1 MLKAVGVTDIGL
13 YRESNQDA
21 FFIRKLSDDVALL
34 VLCDG
39 MGGVN
44 GGNVASETAVQ
55 RISGQLSRGYREEL
69 GDLSV
74 RALAVSAVSVAN
86 AIIRDKARKDTSL
99 EGMGTTVEA
108 VIVRDDTVY
117 IAHVGDS
124 SVFLLTENGMEKLT
138 TDHTRVQQLLSMGE
152 ITPAEALNHPQRH
165 WLTRAVGV
173 ENNVNPD
180 FLTASLEKGEAL
192 LLCSDGL
199 TNEVE
204 LSEIRRIL
212 WEALSRGAVQEGA
225 EALVEEAKRL
235 GGADNITVVV
245 VQRV

>member
-1 MLKAVGVTDIGL
+1 M
-13 YRESNQDA
+13 
-21 FFIRKLSDDVALL
+21 
-34 VLCDG
+34 
-39 MGGVN
+39 
-44 GGNVASETAVQ
+44 
-55 RISGQLSRGYREEL
+55 
-69 GDLSV
+69 
-74 RALAVSAVSVAN
+74 
-86 AIIRDKARKDTSL
+86 
-99 EGMGTTVEA
+99 
-108 VIVRDDTVY
+108 VY

-124 SVFLLTENGMEKLT
+124 AVYLLNDNGMEKLT
-138 TDHTRVQQLLSMGE
+138 TDHTRAQQLLNMGE
-152 ITPAEALNHPQRH
+152 ITSSEAAIHPQRH
-165 WLTRAVGV
+165 WLTRAVGA
-173 ENNVNPD
+173 ENSINPD
-180 FLTASLEKGEAL
+180 FLTANLEKGEAL

>member
-1 MLKAVGVTDIGL
+1 MLKAVGVTDIGY
-13 YRESNQDA
+13 YRESNQDT
-21 FFIRKLSDDVALL
+21 FSIQKLSDDVLL
-34 VLCDG
+34 AVLCDG
-39 MGGVN
+39 MGGAN
-44 GGNVASETAVQ
+44 GGNIASEMAVQ
-55 RISGQLSRGYREEL
+55 MITGQLSRGYRDDL

-86 AIIRDKARKDTSL
+86 AIIRDKARKDPSL

-124 SVFLLTENGMEKLT
+124 SVFQLTETGMEKLT
-138 TDHTRVQQLLSMGE
+138 TDHTRVQQLLSLGE
-152 ITPAEALNHPQRH
+152 ITPEQAADHPQRH

-173 ENNVNPD
+173 ENSVNPD
-180 FLTASLEKGEAL
+180 FLSCTLEKGEAL

-235 GGADNITVVV
+235 GGADNITAVVI
-245 VQRV
+245 QRI

>member
-21 FFIRKLSDDVALL
+21 FSIQKLSDDVVLT

-39 MGGVN
+39 MGGAN

-55 RISGQLSRGYREEL
+55 MISGQLSRGYRS
-69 GDLSV
+69 DLSDLSA

-86 AIIRDKARKDTSL
+86 AIIRDKARKDPEL

-108 VIVRDDTVY
+108 VIAQEDSVF

-124 SVFLLTENGMEKLT
+124 SVFLLNENGMEKLT
-138 TDHTRVQQLLSMGE
+138 IDHSRAQQLLSMGE
-152 ITPAEALNHPQRH
+152 ITEEEARIHPQRH

-173 ENNVNPD
+173 ENSVNPD
-180 FLTASLEKGEAL
+180 FVTASLEKGEAL

-204 LSEIRRIL
+204 LSEIYRIL
-212 WEALSRGAVQEGA
+212 WDALKRDAIQEGA
-225 EALVEEAKRL
+225 GALVEEAKRL